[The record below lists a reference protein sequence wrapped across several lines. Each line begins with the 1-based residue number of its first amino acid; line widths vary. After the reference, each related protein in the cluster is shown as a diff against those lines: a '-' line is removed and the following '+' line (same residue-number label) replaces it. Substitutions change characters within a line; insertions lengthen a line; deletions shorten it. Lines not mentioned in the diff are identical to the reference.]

1 MKFKLSKYIH
11 VLEDED
17 ILAEHVILFST
28 RTSVSIEIKR
38 ELYEHIKNIE
48 IHRIPDSIL
57 AKLIASEVYVPQDED
72 ELQEV
77 LTANIQDIN
86 NQDRYILSYTI
97 QPSGN
102 CQLGCHYCGQK
113 HLNKV
118 MSQEVLDLSYD
129 RIIKK
134 STELK
139 DTLKEINI
147 TWYGGE
153 PLTGLSALTE
163 FSSRLIKYCDEN
175 NLKYSSNVIT
185 NALNLKYSLFEK
197 LVQDCRITNYQITVD
212 GMKEFHDKRR
222 YLKNGNESFDII
234 IQNIKNIVNTELYK
248 EKAHFNIRCNV
259 DSENKTNVLS
269 FLDYLEEENILKNVS
284 FYLAPIH
291 DWGDNKATIK
301 GISKQEFADL
311 EIEVLMKL
319 MEKDTFLKKDIV
331 PPRNTKPCMVVS
343 QTSEVFD
350 AFGNVSTCWEVPYTP
365 YYENTEYYSGNML
378 KDSNVN
384 SENTIMRKWFS
395 EIPTNDSWCKS
406 CKFLPLCGGACPKDW
421 KEGTPACPSFKF
433 NIDDRL
439 LLQRYVNE
447 TSLTV

>member
-11 VLEDED
+11 VLENEE
-17 ILAEHVILFST
+17 ILFDHVILFST
-28 RTSVSIEIKR
+28 RTSVSLELKR
-38 ELYEHIKNIE
+38 ELYEHIKNME
-48 IHRIPDSIL
+48 LDNIPDHIL
-57 AKLIASEVYVPQDED
+57 TNLISSEIYVPED
-72 ELQEV
+72 QNELQEV
-77 LTANIQDIN
+77 LDTNILDIKYQDS
-86 NQDRYILSYTI
+86 YVLSYTV

-118 MSQEVLDLSYD
+118 MSKEVLDAAYE
-129 RIIKK
+129 RIIQK
-134 STELK
+134 SEELIT
-139 DTLKEINI
+139 TLKEISI

-153 PLTGLSALTE
+153 PLTGLSSLTE
-163 FSSRLIKYCDEN
+163 FSRRLIDYCTVN

-197 LVQDCRITNYQITVD
+197 LVNNCHITHYQITID

-234 IQNIKNIVNTELYK
+234 INNIKNIVNTDLYK

-259 DSENKTNVLS
+259 DSENKHNVLD
-269 FLDYLEEENILKNVS
+269 FIDYLEEENILNNVS

-311 EIEVLMKL
+311 EIEVLMRL
-319 MEKDTFLKKDIV
+319 MERNTFLKKDIV

-343 QTSEVFD
+343 ETSEVFD
-350 AFGNVSTCWEVPYTP
+350 AYGNVSTCWEVPYTP
-365 YYENTEYYSGNML
+365 YYENSEYYAGNMM
-378 KDSNVN
+378 KDENVS
-384 SENTIMRKWFS
+384 SENTVMRKWFS
-395 EIPTNDSWCKS
+395 EIPTNNSWCKD

-421 KEGTPACPSFKF
+421 NEGTPACPSFKF

-439 LLQRYVNE
+439 LLQRYINE
-447 TSLTV
+447 TLVTT